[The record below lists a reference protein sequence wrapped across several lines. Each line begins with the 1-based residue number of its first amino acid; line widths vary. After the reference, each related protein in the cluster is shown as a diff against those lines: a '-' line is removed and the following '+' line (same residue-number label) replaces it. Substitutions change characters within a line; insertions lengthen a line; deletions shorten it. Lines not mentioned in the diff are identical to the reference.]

1 MSDVEAGPAS
11 APDPPPPL
19 EAENSLED
27 VDGDAS
33 LLDSPGPGD
42 PDDSLALEDPPLVD
56 APEPGGTDDRKAL
69 VTEESAADG
78 HEEKD
83 TPAGDEE
90 KPDVDVTADVQKETP
105 EQVEGPVEEFPA
117 DNTPDVIVTLVI
129 LPENFQHVLN
139 VKAMTTGAELKDKV
153 VAELPLPY
161 DALSLR
167 HQESDFPDDVALL
180 DVGIKPGAAAELEL
194 VVRFAPEPEP
204 EPEPAPAAMPA
215 FVDVAVSPSRV
226 VRVLIDS
233 AGSHL
238 KPRFVGGYRDTRDGT
253 KYHHAQ
259 IQTERRGEK
268 VTAEKFTAE
277 TQTYETRARAT
288 ETTRE
293 SSTQMVRPDL
303 MLDESRDV
311 TVRTGAYVTADETT
325 RIKATKAVTLQ
336 RFFRGA
342 RDRRRRD
349 AARAAR
355 DAAARDAAAALEAE
369 REAER
374 DARLFA
380 IERRLRP
387 RTESDFKLLRHEFE
401 TWRLAEMAKI
411 DAAFPAPVEA
421 EAPESVAVAED
432 ERRKT
437 LGAGL
442 YASATLAVSAAGD
455 AGAAAAARERRKNAM
470 ADLLAKETKMLLAIE
485 RLRRRAA
492 ETNEKE
498 RVRDALEDMAASKL
512 WEKKDGAVVIVDTT
526 QVIRARELRA
536 LYDACQMS
544 CSASER
550 LELLRHLKW
559 TVREFSTKLTKDIAE
574 LIDRES
580 DLLLRRRDPRTMAG
594 LRKRLS
600 GLFLQFIETPE
611 FNPEASRYSVAALA
625 KAEREA
631 EREEERAAR
640 AERIRR
646 SRESREAC

>member
-1 MSDVEAGPAS
+1 MSDVEAGAAS

-42 PDDSLALEDPPLVD
+42 PDDSLALDDPPLVD
-56 APEPGGTDDRKAL
+56 APEPGGTDDPRVETEEGAAD
-69 VTEESAADG
+69 VTEEG
-78 HEEKD
+78 
-83 TPAGDEE
+83 
-90 KPDVDVTADVQKETP
+90 ETP
-105 EQVEGPVEEFPA
+105 ERDATEEDVSGDAEETTPEDPEGPVEEFPA

-129 LPENFQHVLN
+129 LPENFQHVLTA
-139 VKAMTTGAELKDKV
+139 KAMTTGAELKERV

-167 HQESDFPDDVALL
+167 HGEEDFPDDVALV
-180 DVGIKPGAAAELEL
+180 DVGIKPGANAELEL
-194 VVRFAPEPEP
+194 VVRFAPTQTPEP
-204 EPEPAPAAMPA
+204 EPEPVAMPK
-215 FVDVAVSPSRV
+215 FIDVAVSQTHKVRV
-226 VRVLIDS
+226 VIDS
-233 AGSHL
+233 AGSHV

-259 IQTERRGEK
+259 IQTERQTELRYVEK
-268 VTAEKFTAE
+268 YTTE
-277 TQTYETRARAT
+277 TQTYELRSRTT

-293 SSTQMVRPDL
+293 SSTQMKRPDL
-303 MLDESRDV
+303 MLDDKNDV
-311 TVRTGAYVTADETT
+311 VVRVGKYVTAEETKA
-325 RIKATKAVTLQ
+325 IKAEKAVTLQ
-336 RFFRGA
+336 RFARGA

-349 AARAAR
+349 ALRNKR
-355 DAAARDAAAALEAE
+355 DAELTAAEVALET
-369 REAER
+369 
-374 DARLFA
+374 ARLAEERKRLFD
-380 IERRLRP
+380 IERRVRP
-387 RTESDFKLLRHEFE
+387 RTDADFKLLQREFDE
-401 TWRLAEMAKI
+401 WRLKETAKI

-432 ERRKT
+432 ERRRA

-442 YASATLAVSAAGD
+442 YSTATLSVSAAAD
-455 AGAAAAARERRKNAM
+455 ADGAAVARERRRRAM
-470 ADLLAKETKMLLAIE
+470 AELLAKETKMLLAME

-492 ETNEKE
+492 EENEKE
-498 RVRDALEDMAASKL
+498 RVRDALEDMAASKH

-536 LYDACQMS
+536 LYEACQVS
-544 CSASER
+544 CSPSER

-580 DLLLRRRDPRTMAG
+580 DLLLRRRDPATMAG

-631 EREEERAAR
+631 EREAERAAR

-646 SRESREAC
+646 SRESRGVYE

>member
-1 MSDVEAGPAS
+1 MSDVEAGAAS

-42 PDDSLALEDPPLVD
+42 PDDSLALDDPPLVD
-56 APEPGGTDDRKAL
+56 APEPGGTDDPR
-69 VTEESAADG
+69 VETEEGAADVTLEG
-78 HEEKD
+78 EPLERDATEED
-83 TPAGDEE
+83 VSGDAEE
-90 KPDVDVTADVQKETP
+90 TTP
-105 EQVEGPVEEFPA
+105 EDPEGPVEEFPA

-129 LPENFQHVLN
+129 LPENFQHVLTA
-139 VKAMTTGAELKDKV
+139 KAMTTGAELKERV

-167 HQESDFPDDVALL
+167 HGEEDFPDDVALV
-180 DVGIKPGAAAELEL
+180 DVGIKPGANAELEL
-194 VVRFAPEPEP
+194 VVRFAPEQTPEP
-204 EPEPAPAAMPA
+204 EPEPVAMPA
-215 FVDVAVSPSRV
+215 FIDVAVSPSRV
-226 VRVLIDS
+226 VRVVIDS
-233 AGSHL
+233 AGSHV
-238 KPRFVGGYRDTRDGT
+238 KPRFVGGYRDIRDGT

-259 IQTERRGEK
+259 IQTERQTELRYVEK
-268 VTAEKFTAE
+268 YTTE
-277 TQTYETRARAT
+277 TQTYELRSRTT

-293 SSTQMVRPDL
+293 SSTQMKRPDL
-303 MLDESRDV
+303 MLDDKNDV
-311 TVRTGAYVTADETT
+311 VVRVGKYVTAEETKA
-325 RIKATKAVTLQ
+325 IKAEKAVTLQ
-336 RFFRGA
+336 RFARGA

-349 AARAAR
+349 ALRAKR
-355 DAAARDAAAALEAE
+355 DAELTAAEVALET
-369 REAER
+369 
-374 DARLFA
+374 ARLAEERKRLFD
-380 IERRLRP
+380 IERRVRP
-387 RTESDFKLLRHEFE
+387 RTDADFKLLQREFDE
-401 TWRLAEMAKI
+401 WRLKETAKI

-432 ERRKT
+432 ERRRA

-442 YASATLAVSAAGD
+442 YSTATLSVSAAAD
-455 AGAAAAARERRKNAM
+455 ADGAAVARERRRRAM
-470 ADLLAKETKMLLAIE
+470 AELLAKETKMLLAME

-492 ETNEKE
+492 EENEKE
-498 RVRDALEDMAASKL
+498 RVRDALEDMAASKH

-536 LYDACQMS
+536 LYEACQVS
-544 CSASER
+544 CSPSER

-580 DLLLRRRDPRTMAG
+580 DLLLRRRDPATMAG

-631 EREEERAAR
+631 EREAERAAR

-646 SRESREAC
+646 SRESRGVYE

>member
-1 MSDVEAGPAS
+1 MSDVEAGAAS

-42 PDDSLALEDPPLVD
+42 PDDSLALDDPPLVD
-56 APEPGGTDDRKAL
+56 APEPGGTDDPR
-69 VTEESAADG
+69 VETEEGAADV
-78 HEEKD
+78 
-83 TPAGDEE
+83 TDEG
-90 KPDVDVTADVQKETP
+90 ETP
-105 EQVEGPVEEFPA
+105 ERDATEEDVSGDAEETTPEDPEGPVEEFPA

-129 LPENFQHVLN
+129 LPENFQHVLTA
-139 VKAMTTGAELKDKV
+139 KAMTTGAELKERV

-167 HQESDFPDDVALL
+167 HGEEDFPDDVALV
-180 DVGIKPGAAAELEL
+180 DVGIKPGANAELEL
-194 VVRFAPEPEP
+194 VVRFAPTQTPEP
-204 EPEPAPAAMPA
+204 EPEPVAMPK
-215 FVDVAVSPSRV
+215 FIDVAVSQTHKVRV
-226 VRVLIDS
+226 VIDS
-233 AGSHL
+233 NGSHV

-259 IQTERRGEK
+259 IQTERQTELRYVEK
-268 VTAEKFTAE
+268 YTTE
-277 TQTYETRARAT
+277 TQTYELRSRTT

-303 MLDESRDV
+303 MLDDKNDV
-311 TVRTGAYVTADETT
+311 VVRVGKYVTAEETT
-325 RIKATKAVTLQ
+325 SIKAEKAVTLQ
-336 RFFRGA
+336 RFARGA

-349 AARAAR
+349 ALRNKR
-355 DAAARDAAAALEAE
+355 DAELKAAEVALET
-369 REAER
+369 
-374 DARLFA
+374 ARLAEERKRLFD
-380 IERRLRP
+380 IERRVRP
-387 RTESDFKLLRHEFE
+387 RTDADFKLLQREFDE
-401 TWRLAEMAKI
+401 WRLKETAKI

-432 ERRKT
+432 ERRRA

-442 YASATLAVSAAGD
+442 YSTATLSVSAAAD
-455 AGAAAAARERRKNAM
+455 ADGAAVARERRRRAM
-470 ADLLAKETKMLLAIE
+470 AELLAKETKMLLAME

-492 ETNEKE
+492 EENEKE
-498 RVRDALEDMAASKL
+498 RVRDALEDMAASKH

-536 LYDACQMS
+536 LYEACQVS
-544 CSASER
+544 CSPSER

-580 DLLLRRRDPRTMAG
+580 DLLLRRRDPATMAG

-631 EREEERAAR
+631 EREAERAAR

-646 SRESREAC
+646 SRESRGVYE

>member
-1 MSDVEAGPAS
+1 MSDVEAGAAS

-42 PDDSLALEDPPLVD
+42 PDDSLALDDPPLVD
-56 APEPGGTDDRKAL
+56 APEPGGTDDPRVETEEGAAD
-69 VTEESAADG
+69 VTEEG
-78 HEEKD
+78 
-83 TPAGDEE
+83 
-90 KPDVDVTADVQKETP
+90 ETP
-105 EQVEGPVEEFPA
+105 ERDATEEDVSGDAEETTPEDPEGPVEEFPA

-129 LPENFQHVLN
+129 LPENFQHVLT
-139 VKAMTTGAELKDKV
+139 VKAMTTGAELKERV

-167 HQESDFPDDVALL
+167 HGEEDFPDDVALV

-194 VVRFAPEPEP
+194 VVRFAPEQTPEP
-204 EPEPAPAAMPA
+204 EPEPVAMPK
-215 FVDVAVSPSRV
+215 FIDVAVSQTHKVRV
-226 VRVLIDS
+226 VIDS
-233 AGSHL
+233 AGSHV
-238 KPRFVGGYRDTRDGT
+238 KPRFVGGYRDIRDGT

-259 IQTERRGEK
+259 IQTERQTELRYVEK
-268 VTAEKFTAE
+268 YTTE
-277 TQTYETRARAT
+277 TQTYELRSRTT

-293 SSTQMVRPDL
+293 SSTQMKRPDL
-303 MLDESRDV
+303 MLDDKNDV
-311 TVRTGAYVTADETT
+311 VVRVGKYVTAEETKA
-325 RIKATKAVTLQ
+325 IKAEKAVTLQ
-336 RFFRGA
+336 RFARGA

-349 AARAAR
+349 ALRNKR
-355 DAAARDAAAALEAE
+355 DAELTAAEVALET
-369 REAER
+369 
-374 DARLFA
+374 ARLAEERKRLFD
-380 IERRLRP
+380 IERRVRP
-387 RTESDFKLLRHEFE
+387 RTDADFKLLQREFDE
-401 TWRLAEMAKI
+401 WRLKETAKI

-432 ERRKT
+432 ERRRA

-442 YASATLAVSAAGD
+442 YSTATLSVSAAAD
-455 AGAAAAARERRKNAM
+455 ADGAAVARERRRRAM
-470 ADLLAKETKMLLAIE
+470 AELLAKETKMLLAME

-492 ETNEKE
+492 EENEKE
-498 RVRDALEDMAASKL
+498 RVRDALEDMAASKH

-536 LYDACQMS
+536 LYEACQVS
-544 CSASER
+544 CSPSER

-580 DLLLRRRDPRTMAG
+580 DLLLRRRDPATMAG

-631 EREEERAAR
+631 EREAERAAR

-646 SRESREAC
+646 SRESRGVYE

>member
-1 MSDVEAGPAS
+1 MSDVEAGAAS

-42 PDDSLALEDPPLVD
+42 PDDSLALDDPPLVD
-56 APEPGGTDDRKAL
+56 APEPGGTDDPR
-69 VTEESAADG
+69 VETEEGAADVTLEG
-78 HEEKD
+78 EPLERDATEED
-83 TPAGDEE
+83 VSGDAEE
-90 KPDVDVTADVQKETP
+90 TTP
-105 EQVEGPVEEFPA
+105 EDPEGPVEEFPA

-129 LPENFQHVLN
+129 LPENFQHVLT
-139 VKAMTTGAELKDKV
+139 VKAMTTGAELKERV

-167 HQESDFPDDVALL
+167 HGEEDFPDDVALV
-180 DVGIKPGAAAELEL
+180 DVGIKPGANAELEL
-194 VVRFAPEPEP
+194 VVRFAPEQTPEP
-204 EPEPAPAAMPA
+204 EPEPVAMPK
-215 FVDVAVSPSRV
+215 FIDVAVSQTRV
-226 VRVLIDS
+226 VRVVIDS
-233 AGSHL
+233 NGSHV

-259 IQTERRGEK
+259 IQTERQTELRYVEK
-268 VTAEKFTAE
+268 YTTE
-277 TQTYETRARAT
+277 TQTYELRSRTT

-293 SSTQMVRPDL
+293 SSTQMKRPDL
-303 MLDESRDV
+303 MLDDKNDV
-311 TVRTGAYVTADETT
+311 VVRVGAYVTAEETKA
-325 RIKATKAVTLQ
+325 IKAEKAVTLQ
-336 RFFRGA
+336 RFARGA

-349 AARAAR
+349 ALRNKR
-355 DAAARDAAAALEAE
+355 DAELKAAEVALET
-369 REAER
+369 
-374 DARLFA
+374 ARLAEERKRLFD
-380 IERRLRP
+380 IERRVRP
-387 RTESDFKLLRHEFE
+387 RTDADFKLLQREFDE
-401 TWRLAEMAKI
+401 WRLKETAKI

-432 ERRKT
+432 ERRRA

-442 YASATLAVSAAGD
+442 YSTATLSVSAAAD
-455 AGAAAAARERRKNAM
+455 ADGAAVARERRRRAM
-470 ADLLAKETKMLLAIE
+470 AELLAKETKMLLAME

-492 ETNEKE
+492 EENEKE
-498 RVRDALEDMAASKL
+498 RVRDALEDMAASKH

-536 LYDACQMS
+536 LYEACQVS
-544 CSASER
+544 CSPSER

-580 DLLLRRRDPRTMAG
+580 DLLLRRRDPATMAG

-631 EREEERAAR
+631 EREAERAAR

-646 SRESREAC
+646 SRESRGVYE

>member
-1 MSDVEAGPAS
+1 MSDVEAGAAS

-42 PDDSLALEDPPLVD
+42 PDDSLALDDPPLVD
-56 APEPGGTDDRKAL
+56 APEPGGTDDPRVETEEGAAD
-69 VTEESAADG
+69 VTEEGA
-78 HEEKD
+78 
-83 TPAGDEE
+83 
-90 KPDVDVTADVQKETP
+90 TP
-105 EQVEGPVEEFPA
+105 ERDATEEDVSGDAEETTPEDPEGPVEEFPA

-129 LPENFQHVLN
+129 LPENFQHVLTA
-139 VKAMTTGAELKDKV
+139 KAMTTGAELKERV

-167 HQESDFPDDVALL
+167 YGEEDFPDDVALV
-180 DVGIKPGAAAELEL
+180 DVGIKPGANAELEL
-194 VVRFAPEPEP
+194 VVRFAPTQTPEP
-204 EPEPAPAAMPA
+204 EPEPVAMPK
-215 FVDVAVSPSRV
+215 FIDVAVSQTHKVRV
-226 VRVLIDS
+226 VIDS
-233 AGSHL
+233 AGSHV
-238 KPRFVGGYRDTRDGT
+238 KPRFVGGYRDIRDGT

-259 IQTERRGEK
+259 IQTERQTELRYVEK
-268 VTAEKFTAE
+268 YTTE
-277 TQTYETRARAT
+277 TQTYELRSRTT

-293 SSTQMVRPDL
+293 SSTQMKRPDL
-303 MLDESRDV
+303 MLDDKNDV
-311 TVRTGAYVTADETT
+311 VVRVGKYVTAEETKA
-325 RIKATKAVTLQ
+325 IKAEKAVTLQ
-336 RFFRGA
+336 RFARGA

-349 AARAAR
+349 ALRNKR
-355 DAAARDAAAALEAE
+355 DAELTAAEVALET
-369 REAER
+369 
-374 DARLFA
+374 ARLAEERKRLFD
-380 IERRLRP
+380 IERRVRP
-387 RTESDFKLLRHEFE
+387 RTDADFKLLQREFDE
-401 TWRLAEMAKI
+401 WRLKETAKI

-432 ERRKT
+432 ERRRA

-442 YASATLAVSAAGD
+442 YSTATLSVSAAAD
-455 AGAAAAARERRKNAM
+455 ADGAAVARERRRRAM
-470 ADLLAKETKMLLAIE
+470 AELLAKETKMLLAME

-492 ETNEKE
+492 EENEKE
-498 RVRDALEDMAASKL
+498 RVRDALEDMAASKH

-536 LYDACQMS
+536 LYEACQVS
-544 CSASER
+544 CSPSER

-580 DLLLRRRDPRTMAG
+580 DLLLRRRDPATMAG

-631 EREEERAAR
+631 EREAERAAR

-646 SRESREAC
+646 SRESRGVYE

>member
-1 MSDVEAGPAS
+1 MSDVEAGAAS

-42 PDDSLALEDPPLVD
+42 PDDSLALDDPPLVD
-56 APEPGGTDDRKAL
+56 APEPGGTDDPR
-69 VTEESAADG
+69 VETEEGAADVTLEG
-78 HEEKD
+78 EPLERDATEED
-83 TPAGDEE
+83 VSGDAEE
-90 KPDVDVTADVQKETP
+90 TTP
-105 EQVEGPVEEFPA
+105 EDPEGPVEEFPA

-129 LPENFQHVLN
+129 LPENFQHVLTA
-139 VKAMTTGAELKDKV
+139 KAMTTGAELKERV

-167 HQESDFPDDVALL
+167 HGEEDFPDDVALV
-180 DVGIKPGAAAELEL
+180 DVGIKPGANAELEL
-194 VVRFAPEPEP
+194 VVRFAPTQTPEP
-204 EPEPAPAAMPA
+204 EPEPVAMPK
-215 FVDVAVSPSRV
+215 FIDVAVSQTHKVRV
-226 VRVLIDS
+226 VIDS
-233 AGSHL
+233 AGSHV
-238 KPRFVGGYRDTRDGT
+238 KPRFVGGYRDIRDGT

-259 IQTERRGEK
+259 IQTERQTELRYVEK
-268 VTAEKFTAE
+268 YTTE
-277 TQTYETRARAT
+277 TQTYELRSRTT

-293 SSTQMVRPDL
+293 SSTQMKRPDL
-303 MLDESRDV
+303 MLDDKNDV
-311 TVRTGAYVTADETT
+311 VVRVGKYVTAEETKA
-325 RIKATKAVTLQ
+325 IKAEKAVTLQ
-336 RFFRGA
+336 RFARGA

-349 AARAAR
+349 ALRNKR
-355 DAAARDAAAALEAE
+355 DAELKAAEVALET
-369 REAER
+369 
-374 DARLFA
+374 ARLAEERKRLFD
-380 IERRLRP
+380 IERRVRP
-387 RTESDFKLLRHEFE
+387 RTDADFKLLQREFDE
-401 TWRLAEMAKI
+401 WRLKETAKI

-432 ERRKT
+432 ERRRA

-442 YASATLAVSAAGD
+442 YSTATLSVSAAAD
-455 AGAAAAARERRKNAM
+455 ADGAAVARERRRRAM
-470 ADLLAKETKMLLAIE
+470 AELLAKETKMLLAME

-492 ETNEKE
+492 EENEKE
-498 RVRDALEDMAASKL
+498 RVRDALEDMAASKH

-536 LYDACQMS
+536 LYEACQVS
-544 CSASER
+544 CSPSER

-580 DLLLRRRDPRTMAG
+580 DLLLRRRDPATMAG

-631 EREEERAAR
+631 EREAERAAR

-646 SRESREAC
+646 SRESRGVYE

>member
-1 MSDVEAGPAS
+1 MSDVGAGSAS
-11 APDPPPPL
+11 APEPPPPL

-56 APEPGGTDDRKAL
+56 APDPGGTDDRNA
-69 VTEESAADG
+69 VTEEGAADG
-78 HEEKD
+78 TEE
-83 TPAGDEE
+83 TPPLTDDAAEE
-90 KPDVDVTADVQKETP
+90 DVSADARETP
-105 EQVEGPVEEFPA
+105 EDAEGPTEEFPA

-139 VKAMTTGAELKDKV
+139 VKAMTTGAELKEAV

-167 HQESDFPDDVALL
+167 YGEEDFPDDVALL

-204 EPEPAPAAMPA
+204 EPEPEPVAMPE
-215 FVDVAVSPSRV
+215 FIDVAVSSSRT
-226 VRVLIDS
+226 VRVAIDS
-233 AGSHL
+233 AGSHA

-259 IQTERRGEK
+259 IQTERRRPIER
-268 VTAEKFTAE
+268 AEKFTTE
-277 TQTYETRARAT
+277 TQTYELRSRRT
-288 ETTRE
+288 ETVRE
-293 SSTQMVRPDL
+293 QSTQMVRPDL
-303 MLDESRDV
+303 VLDESRDV
-311 TVRTGAYVTADETT
+311 TVRVGAYVTAEETT
-325 RIKATKAVTLQ
+325 RIKAAKAVILQ
-336 RFFRGA
+336 RFARGA
-342 RDRRRRD
+342 RDRRRRN
-349 AARAAR
+349 ALRAAR
-355 DAAARDAAAALEAE
+355 DADDTAAAAALEAARVAEE
-369 REAER
+369 RKRAF
-374 DARLFA
+374 D
-380 IERRLRP
+380 IERRVRP
-387 RTESDFKLLRHEFE
+387 QTDADFKLLRSEFDA
-401 TWRLAEMAKI
+401 WRLGEVAKI

-421 EAPESVAVAED
+421 EAPESVAVVED
-432 ERRKT
+432 ERRRA
-437 LGAGL
+437 LGASL
-442 YASATLAVSAAGD
+442 YSTATRAVSAAAD
-455 AGAAAAARERRKNAM
+455 ADAAAAARERRRRAM
-470 ADLLAKETKMLLAIE
+470 AELLAKETKMLLAME

-492 ETNEKE
+492 EENEKE
-498 RVRDALEDMAASKL
+498 RVRDALEDMAASKH

-536 LYDACQMS
+536 LYEACQVS
-544 CSASER
+544 CSPSER

-580 DLLLRRRDPRTMAG
+580 DLLLRRRDPATMAG

-631 EREEERAAR
+631 EREAERAAR

-646 SRESREAC
+646 SRESRGVYE

>member
-1 MSDVEAGPAS
+1 MSDVEAGAAS

-33 LLDSPGPGD
+33 LLDSPVPGD
-42 PDDSLALEDPPLVD
+42 PDDSLALDDPPLVD
-56 APEPGGTDDRKAL
+56 APEPGGTDDPR
-69 VTEESAADG
+69 VETEEGAADVTLEG
-78 HEEKD
+78 EPLERDATEED
-83 TPAGDEE
+83 VSGDAEE
-90 KPDVDVTADVQKETP
+90 TTLEDP
-105 EQVEGPVEEFPA
+105 EGPVEEFPA

-129 LPENFQHVLN
+129 LPENFQHVLTA
-139 VKAMTTGAELKDKV
+139 KAMTTGAELKERV

-167 HQESDFPDDVALL
+167 HGEEDFPDDVALV
-180 DVGIKPGAAAELEL
+180 DVGIKPGANAELEL
-194 VVRFAPEPEP
+194 VVRFAPEQTPEP
-204 EPEPAPAAMPA
+204 EPEPVAMPK
-215 FVDVAVSPSRV
+215 FIDVAVSQTHKVRV
-226 VRVLIDS
+226 VIDS
-233 AGSHL
+233 AGSHV

-259 IQTERRGEK
+259 IQTERQTELRYVEK
-268 VTAEKFTAE
+268 YTTE
-277 TQTYETRARAT
+277 TQTYELRSRTT

-293 SSTQMVRPDL
+293 SSTQMKRPDL
-303 MLDESRDV
+303 MLDDKNDV
-311 TVRTGAYVTADETT
+311 VVRVGKYVTAEETKA
-325 RIKATKAVTLQ
+325 IKAEKAVTLQ
-336 RFFRGA
+336 RFARGA

-349 AARAAR
+349 ALRNKR
-355 DAAARDAAAALEAE
+355 DAELKAAEVALET
-369 REAER
+369 
-374 DARLFA
+374 ARLAEERKRLFD
-380 IERRLRP
+380 IERRVRP
-387 RTESDFKLLRHEFE
+387 RTDADFKLLQREFDE
-401 TWRLAEMAKI
+401 WRLKETAKI

-432 ERRKT
+432 ERRRA

-442 YASATLAVSAAGD
+442 YSTATLSVSAAAD
-455 AGAAAAARERRKNAM
+455 ADGAAVARERRRRAM
-470 ADLLAKETKMLLAIE
+470 AELLAKETKMLLAME

-492 ETNEKE
+492 EENEKE
-498 RVRDALEDMAASKL
+498 RVRDALEDMAASKH

-536 LYDACQMS
+536 LYEACQVS
-544 CSASER
+544 CSPSER

-580 DLLLRRRDPRTMAG
+580 DLLLRRRDPATMAG

-631 EREEERAAR
+631 EREAERAAR

-646 SRESREAC
+646 SRESRGVYE

>member
-1 MSDVEAGPAS
+1 MSDVEAGAAS

-42 PDDSLALEDPPLVD
+42 PDDSLALDDPPLVD
-56 APEPGGTDDRKAL
+56 APEPGGTDDPR
-69 VTEESAADG
+69 VETEEGAADVTLEG
-78 HEEKD
+78 EPLERDATEED
-83 TPAGDEE
+83 VSGDAEE
-90 KPDVDVTADVQKETP
+90 TTP
-105 EQVEGPVEEFPA
+105 EDPEGPVEEFPA

-129 LPENFQHVLN
+129 LPENFQHVLTA
-139 VKAMTTGAELKDKV
+139 KAMTTGAELKERV

-167 HQESDFPDDVALL
+167 HGEEDFPDDVALV
-180 DVGIKPGAAAELEL
+180 DVGIKPGANAELEL
-194 VVRFAPEPEP
+194 VVRFAPEQTPEP
-204 EPEPAPAAMPA
+204 EPEPVAMPK
-215 FVDVAVSPSRV
+215 FIDVAVSQTHKVRV
-226 VRVLIDS
+226 VIDS
-233 AGSHL
+233 AGSHV
-238 KPRFVGGYRDTRDGT
+238 KPRFVGGYRDIRDGT

-259 IQTERRGEK
+259 IQTERQTELRYVEK
-268 VTAEKFTAE
+268 YTTE
-277 TQTYETRARAT
+277 TQTYELRSRTT

-293 SSTQMVRPDL
+293 SSTQMKRPDL
-303 MLDESRDV
+303 MLDDKNDV
-311 TVRTGAYVTADETT
+311 VVRVGKYVTAEETT
-325 RIKATKAVTLQ
+325 SIKAEKAVTLQ
-336 RFFRGA
+336 RFARGA

-349 AARAAR
+349 ALRNKR
-355 DAAARDAAAALEAE
+355 DAELTAAEVALET
-369 REAER
+369 
-374 DARLFA
+374 ARLAEERKRLFD
-380 IERRLRP
+380 IERRVRP
-387 RTESDFKLLRHEFE
+387 RTDADFKLLQREFDE
-401 TWRLAEMAKI
+401 WRLKETAKI

-432 ERRKT
+432 ERRRA

-442 YASATLAVSAAGD
+442 YSTATLSVSAAAD
-455 AGAAAAARERRKNAM
+455 ADGAAVARERRRRAM
-470 ADLLAKETKMLLAIE
+470 AELLAKETKMLLAME

-492 ETNEKE
+492 EENEKE
-498 RVRDALEDMAASKL
+498 RVRDALEDMAASKH

-536 LYDACQMS
+536 LYEACQVS
-544 CSASER
+544 CSPSER

-580 DLLLRRRDPRTMAG
+580 DLLLRRRDPATMAG

-631 EREEERAAR
+631 EREAERAAR

-646 SRESREAC
+646 SRESRGVYE

>member
-1 MSDVEAGPAS
+1 MSDVEAGAAS

-42 PDDSLALEDPPLVD
+42 PDDSLALDDPPLV
-56 APEPGGTDDRKAL
+56 PEPGGTDDPRVETEEGAAD
-69 VTEESAADG
+69 VTEEG
-78 HEEKD
+78 
-83 TPAGDEE
+83 
-90 KPDVDVTADVQKETP
+90 ETP
-105 EQVEGPVEEFPA
+105 ERDATEEDVSGDAEETTPEDPEGPVEEFPA

-129 LPENFQHVLN
+129 LPENFQHVLT
-139 VKAMTTGAELKDKV
+139 VKAMTTGAELKERV

-167 HQESDFPDDVALL
+167 YGEEDFPDDVALV

-194 VVRFAPEPEP
+194 VVRFAPEQTPEP
-204 EPEPAPAAMPA
+204 EPEPVAMPK
-215 FVDVAVSPSRV
+215 FIDVAVSQTRV
-226 VRVLIDS
+226 VRVVIDS
-233 AGSHL
+233 AGSHV

-259 IQTERRGEK
+259 IQTERQTELRYVEK
-268 VTAEKFTAE
+268 YTTE
-277 TQTYETRARAT
+277 TQTYELRSRTT

-293 SSTQMVRPDL
+293 QSTQMVRPDL
-303 MLDESRDV
+303 MLDDKNDV
-311 TVRTGAYVTADETT
+311 VVRVGKYVTAEETKA
-325 RIKATKAVTLQ
+325 IKAEKAVTLQ
-336 RFFRGA
+336 RFARGA

-349 AARAAR
+349 ALRNKR
-355 DAAARDAAAALEAE
+355 DAELTAAEVALET
-369 REAER
+369 
-374 DARLFA
+374 ARLAEERKRLFD
-380 IERRLRP
+380 IERRVRP
-387 RTESDFKLLRHEFE
+387 RTDADFKLLQREFDE
-401 TWRLAEMAKI
+401 WRLKETAKI

-432 ERRKT
+432 ERRRA

-442 YASATLAVSAAGD
+442 YSTATLSVSAAAD
-455 AGAAAAARERRKNAM
+455 ADGAAVARERRRRAM
-470 ADLLAKETKMLLAIE
+470 AELLAKETKMLLAME

-492 ETNEKE
+492 EENEKE
-498 RVRDALEDMAASKL
+498 RVRDALEDMAASKH

-536 LYDACQMS
+536 LYEACQVS
-544 CSASER
+544 CSPSER

-580 DLLLRRRDPRTMAG
+580 DLLLRRRDPATMAG

-631 EREEERAAR
+631 EREAERAAR

-646 SRESREAC
+646 SRESRGVYE

>member
-1 MSDVEAGPAS
+1 MSDVEAGAAS

-42 PDDSLALEDPPLVD
+42 PDDSLALDDPPLVD
-56 APEPGGTDDRKAL
+56 APEPGGTDDPR
-69 VTEESAADG
+69 VETEEGAADVTLEG
-78 HEEKD
+78 EPLERDATEED
-83 TPAGDEE
+83 VSGDAEE
-90 KPDVDVTADVQKETP
+90 TTP
-105 EQVEGPVEEFPA
+105 EDPEGPVEEFPA

-129 LPENFQHVLN
+129 LPENFQHVLTA
-139 VKAMTTGAELKDKV
+139 KAMTTGAELKERV

-167 HQESDFPDDVALL
+167 HGEEDFPDDVALV
-180 DVGIKPGAAAELEL
+180 DVGIKPGANAELEL
-194 VVRFAPEPEP
+194 VVRFAPTQTPEP
-204 EPEPAPAAMPA
+204 EPEPVAMPK
-215 FVDVAVSPSRV
+215 FIDVAVSQTHKVRV
-226 VRVLIDS
+226 VIDS
-233 AGSHL
+233 AGSHV
-238 KPRFVGGYRDTRDGT
+238 KPRFVGGYRDIRDGT

-259 IQTERRGEK
+259 IQTERQTELRYVEK
-268 VTAEKFTAE
+268 YTTE
-277 TQTYETRARAT
+277 TQTYELRSRTT

-293 SSTQMVRPDL
+293 SSTQMKRPDL
-303 MLDESRDV
+303 MLDDKNDV
-311 TVRTGAYVTADETT
+311 VVRVGKYVTAEETT
-325 RIKATKAVTLQ
+325 SIKAEKAVTLQ
-336 RFFRGA
+336 RFARGA

-349 AARAAR
+349 ALRNKR
-355 DAAARDAAAALEAE
+355 DAELKAAEVALET
-369 REAER
+369 
-374 DARLFA
+374 ARLAEERKRSFD
-380 IERRLRP
+380 IERRVSP
-387 RTESDFKLLRHEFE
+387 RTDADFKLLQREFDE
-401 TWRLAEMAKI
+401 WRLKETAKI

-432 ERRKT
+432 ERRRA

-442 YASATLAVSAAGD
+442 YSTATLSVSAAAD
-455 AGAAAAARERRKNAM
+455 ADGAAVARERRRRAM
-470 ADLLAKETKMLLAIE
+470 AELLAKETKMLLAME

-492 ETNEKE
+492 EENEKE
-498 RVRDALEDMAASKL
+498 RVRDALEDMAASKH

-536 LYDACQMS
+536 LYEACQVS
-544 CSASER
+544 CSPSER

-580 DLLLRRRDPRTMAG
+580 DLLLRRRDPATMAG

-631 EREEERAAR
+631 EREAERAAR

-646 SRESREAC
+646 SRESRGVYE

>member
-1 MSDVEAGPAS
+1 MSDVEAGAAS

-42 PDDSLALEDPPLVD
+42 PDDSLALDDPPLVD
-56 APEPGGTDDRKAL
+56 APEPGGTDDPRVETEEGAAD
-69 VTEESAADG
+69 VTEEG
-78 HEEKD
+78 
-83 TPAGDEE
+83 
-90 KPDVDVTADVQKETP
+90 ETP
-105 EQVEGPVEEFPA
+105 ERDATEEDVSGDAEETTPEDPEGPVEEFPA

-129 LPENFQHVLN
+129 LPENFQHVLT
-139 VKAMTTGAELKDKV
+139 VKAMTTGAELKERV

-167 HQESDFPDDVALL
+167 HGEEDFPDDVALV

-194 VVRFAPEPEP
+194 VVRFAPEQTPEP
-204 EPEPAPAAMPA
+204 EPEPVAMPK
-215 FVDVAVSPSRV
+215 FIDVAVSQTHKVRV
-226 VRVLIDS
+226 VIDS
-233 AGSHL
+233 AGSHV
-238 KPRFVGGYRDTRDGT
+238 KPRFVGGYRDIRDGT

-259 IQTERRGEK
+259 IQTERQTELRYVEK
-268 VTAEKFTAE
+268 YTTE
-277 TQTYETRARAT
+277 TQTYELRSRTT

-303 MLDESRDV
+303 MLDDKNDV
-311 TVRTGAYVTADETT
+311 VVRVGKYVTAEETT
-325 RIKATKAVTLQ
+325 SIKAEKAVTLQ
-336 RFFRGA
+336 RFARGA

-349 AARAAR
+349 ALRNKR
-355 DAAARDAAAALEAE
+355 DAELTAAEVALET
-369 REAER
+369 
-374 DARLFA
+374 ARLAEERKRLFD
-380 IERRLRP
+380 IERRVRP
-387 RTESDFKLLRHEFE
+387 RTDADFKLLQREFDE
-401 TWRLAEMAKI
+401 WRLKETAKI

-432 ERRKT
+432 ERRRA

-442 YASATLAVSAAGD
+442 YSTATLSVSAAAD
-455 AGAAAAARERRKNAM
+455 ADGAAVARERRRRAM
-470 ADLLAKETKMLLAIE
+470 AELLAKETKMLLAME

-492 ETNEKE
+492 EENEKE
-498 RVRDALEDMAASKL
+498 RVRDALEDMAASKH

-536 LYDACQMS
+536 LYEACQVS
-544 CSASER
+544 CSPSER

-580 DLLLRRRDPRTMAG
+580 DLLLRRRDPATMAG

-631 EREEERAAR
+631 EREAERAAR

-646 SRESREAC
+646 SRESRGVYE

>member
-1 MSDVEAGPAS
+1 MSDVEAGAAS

-42 PDDSLALEDPPLVD
+42 PDDSLALDDPPLVD
-56 APEPGGTDDRKAL
+56 APEPGGTDDPR
-69 VTEESAADG
+69 VETEEGAADVTLEG
-78 HEEKD
+78 EPLERDATEED
-83 TPAGDEE
+83 VSGDAEE
-90 KPDVDVTADVQKETP
+90 TTLEDP
-105 EQVEGPVEEFPA
+105 EGPVEEFPA

-129 LPENFQHVLN
+129 LPENFQHVLT
-139 VKAMTTGAELKDKV
+139 VKAMTTGAELKERV

-167 HQESDFPDDVALL
+167 YGEEDFPDDVALV

-194 VVRFAPEPEP
+194 VVRFAPEQTPEP
-204 EPEPAPAAMPA
+204 EPEPVAMPK
-215 FVDVAVSPSRV
+215 FIDVAVSQTRV
-226 VRVLIDS
+226 VRVVIDS
-233 AGSHL
+233 AGSHV

-259 IQTERRGEK
+259 IQTERQTELRYVEK
-268 VTAEKFTAE
+268 YTTE
-277 TQTYETRARAT
+277 TQTYELRSRTT

-293 SSTQMVRPDL
+293 SSTQMKRPDL
-303 MLDESRDV
+303 MLDDKNDV
-311 TVRTGAYVTADETT
+311 VVRVGKYVTAEETKA
-325 RIKATKAVTLQ
+325 IKAEKAVTLQ
-336 RFFRGA
+336 RFARGA

-349 AARAAR
+349 ALRNKR
-355 DAAARDAAAALEAE
+355 DAELTAAEVALET
-369 REAER
+369 
-374 DARLFA
+374 ARLAEERKRLFD
-380 IERRLRP
+380 IERRVRP
-387 RTESDFKLLRHEFE
+387 RTDADFKLLQREFDE
-401 TWRLAEMAKI
+401 WRLKETAKI

-432 ERRKT
+432 ERRRA

-442 YASATLAVSAAGD
+442 YSTATLSVSAAAD
-455 AGAAAAARERRKNAM
+455 ADGAAVARERRRRAM
-470 ADLLAKETKMLLAIE
+470 AELLAKETKMLLAME

-492 ETNEKE
+492 EENEKE
-498 RVRDALEDMAASKL
+498 RVRDALEDMAASKH

-536 LYDACQMS
+536 LYEACQVS
-544 CSASER
+544 CSPSER

-574 LIDRES
+574 LVDRES
-580 DLLLRRRDPRTMAG
+580 DLLLRRRDPATMAG

-631 EREEERAAR
+631 EREAERAAR

-646 SRESREAC
+646 SRESRGVYE

>member
-1 MSDVEAGPAS
+1 MSDVEAGAAS

-42 PDDSLALEDPPLVD
+42 PDDSLALDDPPLVD
-56 APEPGGTDDRKAL
+56 APEPGGTDDPRVETEEGAAD
-69 VTEESAADG
+69 VTEEG
-78 HEEKD
+78 
-83 TPAGDEE
+83 
-90 KPDVDVTADVQKETP
+90 ETP
-105 EQVEGPVEEFPA
+105 ERDATEEDVSGDAEETTPEDPEGPVEEFPA

-129 LPENFQHVLN
+129 LPENFQHVLT
-139 VKAMTTGAELKDKV
+139 VKAMTTGAELKERV

-167 HQESDFPDDVALL
+167 HGEEDFPDDVALV

-194 VVRFAPEPEP
+194 VVRFAPEQTPEP
-204 EPEPAPAAMPA
+204 EPEPVAMPA
-215 FVDVAVSPSRV
+215 FIDVAVSQTRV
-226 VRVLIDS
+226 VRVVIDS
-233 AGSHL
+233 AGSHV
-238 KPRFVGGYRDTRDGT
+238 KPQFVGGYRDTRDGT

-259 IQTERRGEK
+259 IQTERQTELRYVEK
-268 VTAEKFTAE
+268 YTTE
-277 TQTYETRARAT
+277 TQTYELRSRTT

-293 SSTQMVRPDL
+293 SSTQMKRPDL
-303 MLDESRDV
+303 MLDDKNDV
-311 TVRTGAYVTADETT
+311 VVRVGKYVTAEETKA
-325 RIKATKAVTLQ
+325 IKAEKAVTLQ
-336 RFFRGA
+336 RFARGA

-349 AARAAR
+349 ALRNKR
-355 DAAARDAAAALEAE
+355 DAELTAAEVALET
-369 REAER
+369 
-374 DARLFA
+374 ARLAEERKRLFD
-380 IERRLRP
+380 IERRVRP
-387 RTESDFKLLRHEFE
+387 RTDADFKLLQREFDE
-401 TWRLAEMAKI
+401 WRLKETAKI

-432 ERRKT
+432 ERRRA

-442 YASATLAVSAAGD
+442 YSTATLSVSAAAD
-455 AGAAAAARERRKNAM
+455 ADGAAVARERRRRAM
-470 ADLLAKETKMLLAIE
+470 AELLAKETKMLLAME

-492 ETNEKE
+492 EENEKE
-498 RVRDALEDMAASKL
+498 RVRDALEDMAASKH

-536 LYDACQMS
+536 LYEACQVS
-544 CSASER
+544 CSPSER

-580 DLLLRRRDPRTMAG
+580 DLLLRRRDPATMAG

-631 EREEERAAR
+631 EREAERAAR

-646 SRESREAC
+646 SRESRGVYE

>member
-1 MSDVEAGPAS
+1 MSDVEAGAAS

-42 PDDSLALEDPPLVD
+42 PDDSLALDDPPLVD
-56 APEPGGTDDRKAL
+56 APEPGGTDDPR
-69 VTEESAADG
+69 VETEEGAADVTLEG
-78 HEEKD
+78 EPLERDATEED
-83 TPAGDEE
+83 VSGDAEE
-90 KPDVDVTADVQKETP
+90 TTP
-105 EQVEGPVEEFPA
+105 EDPEGPVEEFPA

-129 LPENFQHVLN
+129 LPENFQHVLTA
-139 VKAMTTGAELKDKV
+139 KAMTTGAELKERV

-167 HQESDFPDDVALL
+167 HGEEDFPDDVALV
-180 DVGIKPGAAAELEL
+180 DVGIKPGANAELEL
-194 VVRFAPEPEP
+194 VVRFAPEQTPEP
-204 EPEPAPAAMPA
+204 EPEPVAMPK
-215 FVDVAVSPSRV
+215 FIDVAVSQTHKVRV
-226 VRVLIDS
+226 VIDS
-233 AGSHL
+233 AGSHV
-238 KPRFVGGYRDTRDGT
+238 KPRFVGGYRDIRDGT

-259 IQTERRGEK
+259 IQTERQTELRYVEK
-268 VTAEKFTAE
+268 YTTE
-277 TQTYETRARAT
+277 TQTYELRSRTT

-293 SSTQMVRPDL
+293 SSTQMKRPDL
-303 MLDESRDV
+303 MLDDKNDV
-311 TVRTGAYVTADETT
+311 VVRVGKYVTAEETT
-325 RIKATKAVTLQ
+325 SIKAEKAVTLQ
-336 RFFRGA
+336 RFARGA

-349 AARAAR
+349 ALRNKR
-355 DAAARDAAAALEAE
+355 DAELKAAEVALET
-369 REAER
+369 
-374 DARLFA
+374 ARLAEERKRSFD
-380 IERRLRP
+380 IERRVSP
-387 RTESDFKLLRHEFE
+387 RTDADFKLLQREFDE
-401 TWRLAEMAKI
+401 WRLKETAKI

-432 ERRKT
+432 ERRRA

-442 YASATLAVSAAGD
+442 YSTATLSVSAAAD
-455 AGAAAAARERRKNAM
+455 ADGAAVARERRRRAM
-470 ADLLAKETKMLLAIE
+470 AELLAKETKMLLAME

-492 ETNEKE
+492 EENEKE
-498 RVRDALEDMAASKL
+498 RVRDALEDMAASKH

-536 LYDACQMS
+536 LYEACQVS
-544 CSASER
+544 CSPSER

-580 DLLLRRRDPRTMAG
+580 DLLLRRRDPATMAG

-631 EREEERAAR
+631 EREAERAAR

-646 SRESREAC
+646 SRESRGVYE

>member
-1 MSDVEAGPAS
+1 MSDVEAGAAS

-42 PDDSLALEDPPLVD
+42 PDDSLALDDPPLVD
-56 APEPGGTDDRKAL
+56 APEPGGTDDPR
-69 VTEESAADG
+69 VETEEGAADVTLEG
-78 HEEKD
+78 EPLERDATEED
-83 TPAGDEE
+83 VSGDAEE
-90 KPDVDVTADVQKETP
+90 TTP
-105 EQVEGPVEEFPA
+105 EDPEGPVEEFPA

-129 LPENFQHVLN
+129 LPENFQHVLT
-139 VKAMTTGAELKDKV
+139 VKAMTTGAELKERV

-167 HQESDFPDDVALL
+167 YGEEDFPDDVALV

-194 VVRFAPEPEP
+194 VVRFAPEQTPEP
-204 EPEPAPAAMPA
+204 EPEPVAMPA
-215 FVDVAVSPSRV
+215 FIDVAVSPSRV
-226 VRVLIDS
+226 VRVVIDS
-233 AGSHL
+233 AGSHV
-238 KPRFVGGYRDTRDGT
+238 KPRFVGGYRDIRDGT

-259 IQTERRGEK
+259 IQTERQTELRYVEK
-268 VTAEKFTAE
+268 YTTE
-277 TQTYETRARAT
+277 TQTYELRSRTT

-293 SSTQMVRPDL
+293 SSTQMKRPDL
-303 MLDESRDV
+303 MLDDKNDV
-311 TVRTGAYVTADETT
+311 VVRVGKYVTAEETKA
-325 RIKATKAVTLQ
+325 IKAEKAVTLQ
-336 RFFRGA
+336 RFARGA

-349 AARAAR
+349 ALRNKR
-355 DAAARDAAAALEAE
+355 DAELTAAEVALET
-369 REAER
+369 
-374 DARLFA
+374 ARLAEERKRLFD
-380 IERRLRP
+380 IERRVRP
-387 RTESDFKLLRHEFE
+387 RTDADFKLLQREFDE
-401 TWRLAEMAKI
+401 WRLKETAKI

-432 ERRKT
+432 ERRRA

-442 YASATLAVSAAGD
+442 YSTATLSVSAAAD
-455 AGAAAAARERRKNAM
+455 ADGAAVARERRRRAM
-470 ADLLAKETKMLLAIE
+470 AELLAKETKMLLAME

-492 ETNEKE
+492 EENEKE
-498 RVRDALEDMAASKL
+498 RVRDALEDMAASKH

-536 LYDACQMS
+536 LYEACQVS
-544 CSASER
+544 CSPSER

-580 DLLLRRRDPRTMAG
+580 DLLLRRRDPATMAG

-631 EREEERAAR
+631 EREAERAAR

-646 SRESREAC
+646 SRESRGVYE

>member
-1 MSDVEAGPAS
+1 MSDVEAGAAS

-42 PDDSLALEDPPLVD
+42 PDDSLALDDPPLVD
-56 APEPGGTDDRKAL
+56 APEPGGTDDPR
-69 VTEESAADG
+69 VETEEGAADVTLEG
-78 HEEKD
+78 EPLERDATEED
-83 TPAGDEE
+83 VSGDAEE
-90 KPDVDVTADVQKETP
+90 TTP
-105 EQVEGPVEEFPA
+105 EDPEGPVEEFPA

-129 LPENFQHVLN
+129 LPENFQHVLT
-139 VKAMTTGAELKDKV
+139 VKAMTTGAELKERV

-167 HQESDFPDDVALL
+167 HGEEDFPDDVALV
-180 DVGIKPGAAAELEL
+180 DVGIKPGANAELEL
-194 VVRFAPEPEP
+194 VVRFAPEQTPEP
-204 EPEPAPAAMPA
+204 EPEPVAMPA
-215 FVDVAVSPSRV
+215 FIDVAVSQTRV
-226 VRVLIDS
+226 VRVVIDS
-233 AGSHL
+233 AGSHV
-238 KPRFVGGYRDTRDGT
+238 KPRFVGGYRDIRDGT

-259 IQTERRGEK
+259 IQTERQTELRYVEK
-268 VTAEKFTAE
+268 YTTE
-277 TQTYETRARAT
+277 TQTYELRSRTT

-293 SSTQMVRPDL
+293 SSTQMKRPDL
-303 MLDESRDV
+303 MLDDKNDV
-311 TVRTGAYVTADETT
+311 VVRVGKYVTAEETKA
-325 RIKATKAVTLQ
+325 IKAEKAVTLQ
-336 RFFRGA
+336 RFARGA

-349 AARAAR
+349 ALRNKR
-355 DAAARDAAAALEAE
+355 DAELTAAEVALET
-369 REAER
+369 
-374 DARLFA
+374 ARLAEERKRLFD
-380 IERRLRP
+380 IERRVRP
-387 RTESDFKLLRHEFE
+387 RTDADFKLLQREFDE
-401 TWRLAEMAKI
+401 WRLKETAKI

-470 ADLLAKETKMLLAIE
+470 ADLLAKETKMLLAME

-492 ETNEKE
+492 EENEKE
-498 RVRDALEDMAASKL
+498 RVRDALEDMAASKH

-536 LYDACQMS
+536 LYEACQVS
-544 CSASER
+544 CSPSER

-580 DLLLRRRDPRTMAG
+580 DLLLRRRDPATMAG

-631 EREEERAAR
+631 EREAERAAR

-646 SRESREAC
+646 SRESRGVYE

>member
-1 MSDVEAGPAS
+1 MSDVEAGAAS

-42 PDDSLALEDPPLVD
+42 PDDSLALDDPPLVD
-56 APEPGGTDDRKAL
+56 APEPGGTDDPR
-69 VTEESAADG
+69 VETEEGAADVTLEG
-78 HEEKD
+78 EPLERDATEED
-83 TPAGDEE
+83 VSGDAEE
-90 KPDVDVTADVQKETP
+90 TTP
-105 EQVEGPVEEFPA
+105 EDPEGPVEEFPA

-129 LPENFQHVLN
+129 LPENFQHVLT
-139 VKAMTTGAELKDKV
+139 VKAMTTGAELKERV

-167 HQESDFPDDVALL
+167 HGEEDFPDDVALV
-180 DVGIKPGAAAELEL
+180 DVGIKPGANAELEL
-194 VVRFAPEPEP
+194 VVRFAPEQTPEP
-204 EPEPAPAAMPA
+204 EPEPVAMPK
-215 FVDVAVSPSRV
+215 FIDVAVSQTHKVRV
-226 VRVLIDS
+226 VIDS
-233 AGSHL
+233 AGSHV
-238 KPRFVGGYRDTRDGT
+238 KPRFVGGYRDIRDGT

-259 IQTERRGEK
+259 IQTERQTELRYVEK
-268 VTAEKFTAE
+268 YTTE
-277 TQTYETRARAT
+277 TQTYELRSRTT

-293 SSTQMVRPDL
+293 SSTQMKRPDL
-303 MLDESRDV
+303 MLDDKNDV
-311 TVRTGAYVTADETT
+311 VVRVGKYVTAEETKA
-325 RIKATKAVTLQ
+325 IKAEKAVTLQ
-336 RFFRGA
+336 RFARGA

-349 AARAAR
+349 ALRNKR
-355 DAAARDAAAALEAE
+355 DAELKAAEVALET
-369 REAER
+369 
-374 DARLFA
+374 ARLAEERKRSFD
-380 IERRLRP
+380 IERRVSP
-387 RTESDFKLLRHEFE
+387 RTDADFKLLQREFDE
-401 TWRLAEMAKI
+401 WRLKETAKI

-432 ERRKT
+432 ERRRA

-442 YASATLAVSAAGD
+442 YSTATLSVSAAAD
-455 AGAAAAARERRKNAM
+455 ADGAAVARERRRRAM
-470 ADLLAKETKMLLAIE
+470 AELLAKETKMLLAME

-492 ETNEKE
+492 EENEKE
-498 RVRDALEDMAASKL
+498 RVRDALEDMAASKH

-536 LYDACQMS
+536 LYEACQVS
-544 CSASER
+544 CSPSER

-580 DLLLRRRDPRTMAG
+580 DLLLRRRDPATMAG

-631 EREEERAAR
+631 EREAERAAR

-646 SRESREAC
+646 SRESRGVYE

>member
-1 MSDVEAGPAS
+1 MSDVEAGAAS

-42 PDDSLALEDPPLVD
+42 PDDSLALDDPPLVD
-56 APEPGGTDDRKAL
+56 APEPGGTDDPRVETEEGAAD
-69 VTEESAADG
+69 VTEEG
-78 HEEKD
+78 
-83 TPAGDEE
+83 
-90 KPDVDVTADVQKETP
+90 ETP
-105 EQVEGPVEEFPA
+105 ERDATEEDVSGDAEETTPEDPEGPVEEFPA

-129 LPENFQHVLN
+129 LPENFQHVLT
-139 VKAMTTGAELKDKV
+139 VKAMTTGAELKERV

-167 HQESDFPDDVALL
+167 HGEEDFPDDVALV

-194 VVRFAPEPEP
+194 VVRFAPEQKTEP
-204 EPEPAPAAMPA
+204 EPEPVAMPA
-215 FVDVAVSPSRV
+215 FIDVAVSQTRV
-226 VRVLIDS
+226 VRVVIDS
-233 AGSHL
+233 AGSHV
-238 KPRFVGGYRDTRDGT
+238 KPQFVGGYRDTRDGT

-259 IQTERRGEK
+259 IQTERQTELRYVEK
-268 VTAEKFTAE
+268 YTTE
-277 TQTYETRARAT
+277 TQTYELRSRTT

-293 SSTQMVRPDL
+293 SSTQMKRPDL
-303 MLDESRDV
+303 MLDDKNDV
-311 TVRTGAYVTADETT
+311 VVRVGAYVTAEETKA
-325 RIKATKAVTLQ
+325 IKAEKAVTLQ
-336 RFFRGA
+336 RFARGA

-349 AARAAR
+349 ALRNKR
-355 DAAARDAAAALEAE
+355 DAELTAAEVALET
-369 REAER
+369 
-374 DARLFA
+374 ARLAEERKRLFD
-380 IERRLRP
+380 IERRVRP
-387 RTESDFKLLRHEFE
+387 RTDADFKLLQREFDE
-401 TWRLAEMAKI
+401 WRLKETAKI

-432 ERRKT
+432 ERRRA

-442 YASATLAVSAAGD
+442 YSTATLSVSAAAD
-455 AGAAAAARERRKNAM
+455 ADGAAVARERRRRAM
-470 ADLLAKETKMLLAIE
+470 AELLAKETKMLLAME

-492 ETNEKE
+492 EENEKE
-498 RVRDALEDMAASKL
+498 RVRDALEDMAASKH

-536 LYDACQMS
+536 LYEACQVS
-544 CSASER
+544 CSPSER

-580 DLLLRRRDPRTMAG
+580 DLLLRRRDPATMAG

-631 EREEERAAR
+631 EREAERAAR

-646 SRESREAC
+646 SRESRGVYE

>member
-1 MSDVEAGPAS
+1 MSDVEAGAAS

-42 PDDSLALEDPPLVD
+42 PDDSLALDDPPLVD
-56 APEPGGTDDRKAL
+56 APEPGGTDDPR
-69 VTEESAADG
+69 VETEEGAADVTLEG
-78 HEEKD
+78 EPLERDATEED
-83 TPAGDEE
+83 VSGDAEE
-90 KPDVDVTADVQKETP
+90 TTP
-105 EQVEGPVEEFPA
+105 EDPEGPVEEFPA

-129 LPENFQHVLN
+129 LPENFQHVLTA
-139 VKAMTTGAELKDKV
+139 KAMTTGAELKERV

-167 HQESDFPDDVALL
+167 HGEEDFPDDVALV
-180 DVGIKPGAAAELEL
+180 DVGIKPGANAELEL
-194 VVRFAPEPEP
+194 VVRFAPEQTPEP
-204 EPEPAPAAMPA
+204 EPEPVAMPK
-215 FVDVAVSPSRV
+215 FIDVAVSQTRV
-226 VRVLIDS
+226 VRVVIDS
-233 AGSHL
+233 AGSHV
-238 KPRFVGGYRDTRDGT
+238 KPRFVGGYRDIRDGT

-259 IQTERRGEK
+259 IQTERQTELRYVEK
-268 VTAEKFTAE
+268 YTTE
-277 TQTYETRARAT
+277 TQTYELRSRTT

-293 SSTQMVRPDL
+293 SSTQMKRPDL
-303 MLDESRDV
+303 MLDDKNDV
-311 TVRTGAYVTADETT
+311 VVRVGKYVTAEETKA
-325 RIKATKAVTLQ
+325 IKAEKAVTLQ
-336 RFFRGA
+336 RFARGA

-349 AARAAR
+349 ALRNKR
-355 DAAARDAAAALEAE
+355 DAELTAAEVALET
-369 REAER
+369 
-374 DARLFA
+374 ARLAEERKRLFD
-380 IERRLRP
+380 IERRVRP
-387 RTESDFKLLRHEFE
+387 RTDADFKLLQREFDE
-401 TWRLAEMAKI
+401 WRLKETAKI

-432 ERRKT
+432 ERRRA

-442 YASATLAVSAAGD
+442 YSTATLSVSAAAD
-455 AGAAAAARERRKNAM
+455 ADGAAVARERRRRAM
-470 ADLLAKETKMLLAIE
+470 AELLAKETKMLLAME

-492 ETNEKE
+492 EENEKE
-498 RVRDALEDMAASKL
+498 RVRDALEDMAASKH

-536 LYDACQMS
+536 LYEACQVS
-544 CSASER
+544 CSPSER

-580 DLLLRRRDPRTMAG
+580 DLLLRRRDPATMAG

-631 EREEERAAR
+631 EREAERAAR

-646 SRESREAC
+646 SRESRGVYE

>member
-1 MSDVEAGPAS
+1 
-11 APDPPPPL
+11 L
-19 EAENSLED
+19 ERDATEED
-27 VDGDAS
+27 VSGDAEETT
-33 LLDSPGPGD
+33 P
-42 PDDSLALEDPPLVD
+42 EDP
-56 APEPGGTDDRKAL
+56 
-69 VTEESAADG
+69 
-78 HEEKD
+78 
-83 TPAGDEE
+83 
-90 KPDVDVTADVQKETP
+90 
-105 EQVEGPVEEFPA
+105 EGPVEEFPA

-129 LPENFQHVLN
+129 LPENFQHVLTA
-139 VKAMTTGAELKDKV
+139 KAMTTGAELKERV

-167 HQESDFPDDVALL
+167 HGEEDFPDDVALV
-180 DVGIKPGAAAELEL
+180 DVGIKPGADAELEL
-194 VVRFAPEPEP
+194 VVRFAPEQTPEP
-204 EPEPAPAAMPA
+204 EPEPVAMPA
-215 FVDVAVSPSRV
+215 FIDVAVSQTRV
-226 VRVLIDS
+226 VRVVIDS
-233 AGSHL
+233 AGSHV

-259 IQTERRGEK
+259 IQTERQTELRYVEK
-268 VTAEKFTAE
+268 YTTE
-277 TQTYETRARAT
+277 TQTYELRSRTT

-293 SSTQMVRPDL
+293 SSTQMKRPDL
-303 MLDESRDV
+303 MLDDKNDV
-311 TVRTGAYVTADETT
+311 VVRVGKYVTAEETT
-325 RIKATKAVTLQ
+325 SIKAEKAVTLQ
-336 RFFRGA
+336 RFARGA

-349 AARAAR
+349 ALRNKR
-355 DAAARDAAAALEAE
+355 DAELKAAEVALET
-369 REAER
+369 
-374 DARLFA
+374 ARLAEERKRLFD
-380 IERRLRP
+380 IERRVRP
-387 RTESDFKLLRHEFE
+387 RTDADFKLLQREFDE
-401 TWRLAEMAKI
+401 WRLKETAKI

-432 ERRKT
+432 ERRRA

-442 YASATLAVSAAGD
+442 YSTATLSVSAAAD
-455 AGAAAAARERRKNAM
+455 ADGAAVARERRRRAM
-470 ADLLAKETKMLLAIE
+470 AELLAKETKMLLAME

-492 ETNEKE
+492 EENEKE
-498 RVRDALEDMAASKL
+498 RVRDALEDMAASKH

-536 LYDACQMS
+536 LYEACQVS
-544 CSASER
+544 CSPSER

-580 DLLLRRRDPRTMAG
+580 DLLLRRRDPATMAG

-631 EREEERAAR
+631 EREAERAAR

-646 SRESREAC
+646 SRESRGVYE

>member
-1 MSDVEAGPAS
+1 MSDVEAGAAS

-42 PDDSLALEDPPLVD
+42 PDDSLALDDPPLVD
-56 APEPGGTDDRKAL
+56 APEPGGTDDPR
-69 VTEESAADG
+69 VETEEGAADVTLEG
-78 HEEKD
+78 EPLERDATEED
-83 TPAGDEE
+83 VSGDAEE
-90 KPDVDVTADVQKETP
+90 TTLEDP
-105 EQVEGPVEEFPA
+105 EGPVEEFPA

-129 LPENFQHVLN
+129 LPENFQHVLTA
-139 VKAMTTGAELKDKV
+139 KAMTTGAELKERV

-167 HQESDFPDDVALL
+167 HGEEDFPDDVALV
-180 DVGIKPGAAAELEL
+180 DVGIKPGANAELEL
-194 VVRFAPEPEP
+194 VVRFAPEQTPEP
-204 EPEPAPAAMPA
+204 EPEPVAMPK
-215 FVDVAVSPSRV
+215 FIDVAVSQTHKVRV
-226 VRVLIDS
+226 VIDS
-233 AGSHL
+233 AGSHV

-259 IQTERRGEK
+259 IQTERQTELRYVEK
-268 VTAEKFTAE
+268 YTTE
-277 TQTYETRARAT
+277 TQTYELRSRTT

-293 SSTQMVRPDL
+293 SSTQMKRPDL
-303 MLDESRDV
+303 MLDDKNDV
-311 TVRTGAYVTADETT
+311 VVRVGKYVTAEETT
-325 RIKATKAVTLQ
+325 SIKAEKAVTLQ
-336 RFFRGA
+336 RFARGA

-349 AARAAR
+349 ALRNKR
-355 DAAARDAAAALEAE
+355 DAELKAAEVALET
-369 REAER
+369 
-374 DARLFA
+374 ARLAEERKRLFD
-380 IERRLRP
+380 IERRVRP
-387 RTESDFKLLRHEFE
+387 RTDADFKLLQREFDE
-401 TWRLAEMAKI
+401 WRLKETAKI

-432 ERRKT
+432 ERRRA

-442 YASATLAVSAAGD
+442 YSTATLSVSAAAD
-455 AGAAAAARERRKNAM
+455 ADGAAVARERRRRAM
-470 ADLLAKETKMLLAIE
+470 AELLAKETKMLLAME

-492 ETNEKE
+492 EENEKE
-498 RVRDALEDMAASKL
+498 RVRDALEDMAASKH

-536 LYDACQMS
+536 LYEACQVS
-544 CSASER
+544 CSPSER

-580 DLLLRRRDPRTMAG
+580 DLLLRRRDPATMAG

-631 EREEERAAR
+631 EREAERAAR

-646 SRESREAC
+646 SRESRGVYE

>member
-1 MSDVEAGPAS
+1 
-11 APDPPPPL
+11 L
-19 EAENSLED
+19 ERDATEED
-27 VDGDAS
+27 VSGDAEETT
-33 LLDSPGPGD
+33 P
-42 PDDSLALEDPPLVD
+42 EDP
-56 APEPGGTDDRKAL
+56 
-69 VTEESAADG
+69 
-78 HEEKD
+78 
-83 TPAGDEE
+83 
-90 KPDVDVTADVQKETP
+90 
-105 EQVEGPVEEFPA
+105 EGPVEEFPA

-129 LPENFQHVLN
+129 LPENFQHVLTA
-139 VKAMTTGAELKDKV
+139 KAMTTGAELKERV

-167 HQESDFPDDVALL
+167 HGEEDFPDDVALV
-180 DVGIKPGAAAELEL
+180 DVGIKPGANAELEL
-194 VVRFAPEPEP
+194 VVRFAPEQTPEP
-204 EPEPAPAAMPA
+204 EPEPVAMPK
-215 FVDVAVSPSRV
+215 FIDVAVSQTHKVRV
-226 VRVLIDS
+226 VIDS
-233 AGSHL
+233 AGSHV
-238 KPRFVGGYRDTRDGT
+238 KPRFVGGYRDIRDGT

-259 IQTERRGEK
+259 IQTERQTELRYVEK
-268 VTAEKFTAE
+268 YTTE
-277 TQTYETRARAT
+277 TQTYELRSRTT

-293 SSTQMVRPDL
+293 SSTQMKRPDL
-303 MLDESRDV
+303 MLDDKNDV
-311 TVRTGAYVTADETT
+311 VVRVGAYVTAEETKA
-325 RIKATKAVTLQ
+325 IKAEKAVTLQ
-336 RFFRGA
+336 RFARGA

-349 AARAAR
+349 ALRNKR
-355 DAAARDAAAALEAE
+355 DAELKAAEVALET
-369 REAER
+369 
-374 DARLFA
+374 ARLAEERKRSFD
-380 IERRLRP
+380 IERRVSP
-387 RTESDFKLLRHEFE
+387 RTDADFKLLQREFDE
-401 TWRLAEMAKI
+401 WRLKETAKI

-492 ETNEKE
+492 EANEKE

-536 LYDACQMS
+536 LYDACQVS

-559 TVREFSTKLTKDIAE
+559 TVREFSVKLTKDIAE

-631 EREEERAAR
+631 EREAERAAR

>member
-1 MSDVEAGPAS
+1 MSDVEAGAAS

-42 PDDSLALEDPPLVD
+42 PDDSLALDDPPLVD
-56 APEPGGTDDRKAL
+56 APEPGGTDDPR
-69 VTEESAADG
+69 VETEEGAADVTLEG
-78 HEEKD
+78 EPLERDATEED
-83 TPAGDEE
+83 VSGDAEE
-90 KPDVDVTADVQKETP
+90 TTP
-105 EQVEGPVEEFPA
+105 EDPEGPVEEFPA

-129 LPENFQHVLN
+129 LPENFQHVLTA
-139 VKAMTTGAELKDKV
+139 KAMTTGAELKERV

-167 HQESDFPDDVALL
+167 HGEEDFPDDVALV
-180 DVGIKPGAAAELEL
+180 DVGIKPGANAELEL
-194 VVRFAPEPEP
+194 VVRFAPEQTPEP
-204 EPEPAPAAMPA
+204 EPEPVAMPK
-215 FVDVAVSPSRV
+215 FIDVAVSQTRV
-226 VRVLIDS
+226 VRVVIDS
-233 AGSHL
+233 AGSHV
-238 KPRFVGGYRDTRDGT
+238 KPRFVGGYRDIRDGT

-259 IQTERRGEK
+259 IQTERQTELRYVEK
-268 VTAEKFTAE
+268 YTTE
-277 TQTYETRARAT
+277 TQTYELRSRTT

-293 SSTQMVRPDL
+293 SSTQMKRPDL
-303 MLDESRDV
+303 MLDDKNDV
-311 TVRTGAYVTADETT
+311 VVRVGKYVTAEETKA
-325 RIKATKAVTLQ
+325 IKAEKAVTLQ
-336 RFFRGA
+336 RFARGA

-349 AARAAR
+349 ALRNKR
-355 DAAARDAAAALEAE
+355 DAELTAAEVALET
-369 REAER
+369 
-374 DARLFA
+374 ARLAEERKRLFD
-380 IERRLRP
+380 IERRVRP
-387 RTESDFKLLRHEFE
+387 RTDADFKLLQREFDE
-401 TWRLAEMAKI
+401 WRLKETAKI

-432 ERRKT
+432 ERRRA

-442 YASATLAVSAAGD
+442 YSTATLCVSAAAD
-455 AGAAAAARERRKNAM
+455 ADGAAVARERRRRAM
-470 ADLLAKETKMLLAIE
+470 AELLAKETKMLLAME

-492 ETNEKE
+492 EENEKE
-498 RVRDALEDMAASKL
+498 RVRDALEDMAASKH

-536 LYDACQMS
+536 LYEACQVS
-544 CSASER
+544 CSPSER

-580 DLLLRRRDPRTMAG
+580 DLLLRRRDPATMAG

-631 EREEERAAR
+631 EREAERAAR

-646 SRESREAC
+646 SRESRGVYE

>member
-1 MSDVEAGPAS
+1 MSDVEAGAAS

-42 PDDSLALEDPPLVD
+42 PDDSLALDDPPLVD
-56 APEPGGTDDRKAL
+56 APEPGGTDDPRVETEEGAAD
-69 VTEESAADG
+69 VTEEG
-78 HEEKD
+78 K
-83 TPAGDEE
+83 
-90 KPDVDVTADVQKETP
+90 TP
-105 EQVEGPVEEFPA
+105 ERDATEEDFSGDAEETTPEDPEGPVEEFPA

-129 LPENFQHVLN
+129 LPENFQHVLT
-139 VKAMTTGAELKDKV
+139 VKAMTTGAELKERV

-167 HQESDFPDDVALL
+167 YGEEDFPDDVALV

-194 VVRFAPEPEP
+194 VVRFAPEQTPEP
-204 EPEPAPAAMPA
+204 EPEPVAMPK
-215 FVDVAVSPSRV
+215 FIDVAVSQTHKVRV
-226 VRVLIDS
+226 VIDS
-233 AGSHL
+233 AGSHV

-259 IQTERRGEK
+259 IQTERQTELRYVEK
-268 VTAEKFTAE
+268 YTTE
-277 TQTYETRARAT
+277 TQTYELRSRTT

-293 SSTQMVRPDL
+293 SSTQMKRPDL
-303 MLDESRDV
+303 MLDDKNDV
-311 TVRTGAYVTADETT
+311 VVRVGKYVTAEETKA
-325 RIKATKAVTLQ
+325 IKAEKAVTLQ
-336 RFFRGA
+336 RFARGA

-349 AARAAR
+349 ALRNKR
-355 DAAARDAAAALEAE
+355 DAELTAAEVALET
-369 REAER
+369 
-374 DARLFA
+374 ARLAEERKRLFD
-380 IERRLRP
+380 IERRVRP
-387 RTESDFKLLRHEFE
+387 RTDADFKLLQREFDE
-401 TWRLAEMAKI
+401 WRLKETAKI

-432 ERRKT
+432 ERRRA

-442 YASATLAVSAAGD
+442 YSTATLSVSAAAD
-455 AGAAAAARERRKNAM
+455 ADGAAVARERRRRAM
-470 ADLLAKETKMLLAIE
+470 AELLAKETKMLLAME

-492 ETNEKE
+492 EENEKE
-498 RVRDALEDMAASKL
+498 RVRDALEDMAASKH

-536 LYDACQMS
+536 LYEACQVS
-544 CSASER
+544 CSPSER

-574 LIDRES
+574 LVDRES
-580 DLLLRRRDPRTMAG
+580 DLLLRRRDPATMAG

-631 EREEERAAR
+631 EREAERAAR

-646 SRESREAC
+646 SRESRGVYE

>member
-1 MSDVEAGPAS
+1 MSDVEAGAAS

-42 PDDSLALEDPPLVD
+42 PDDSLALDDSPLVD
-56 APEPGGTDDRKAL
+56 VPEPGGTDDPR
-69 VTEESAADG
+69 VETEEGAADVTLEG
-78 HEEKD
+78 EPLERDATEED
-83 TPAGDEE
+83 VSGDAEE
-90 KPDVDVTADVQKETP
+90 TTREDP
-105 EQVEGPVEEFPA
+105 EGPVEEFPA

-129 LPENFQHVLN
+129 LPENFQHVLTA
-139 VKAMTTGAELKDKV
+139 KAMTTGAELKERV

-167 HQESDFPDDVALL
+167 HGEEDFPDDVALV

-194 VVRFAPEPEP
+194 VVRFAPEQTPEP
-204 EPEPAPAAMPA
+204 EPEPVAMPK
-215 FVDVAVSPSRV
+215 FIDVAVSQTHKVRV
-226 VRVLIDS
+226 VIDS
-233 AGSHL
+233 AGSHV

-259 IQTERRGEK
+259 IQTERQTELRYVEK
-268 VTAEKFTAE
+268 YTTE
-277 TQTYETRARAT
+277 TQTYELRSRTT

-303 MLDESRDV
+303 MLDDKNDV
-311 TVRTGAYVTADETT
+311 VVRVGKYVTAEETKA
-325 RIKATKAVTLQ
+325 IKAEKAVTLQ
-336 RFFRGA
+336 RFARGA

-349 AARAAR
+349 ALRNKR
-355 DAAARDAAAALEAE
+355 DAELKAAEVALET
-369 REAER
+369 
-374 DARLFA
+374 ARLAEERKRLFD
-380 IERRLRP
+380 IERRVSP
-387 RTESDFKLLRHEFE
+387 RTDADFKLLQREFDE
-401 TWRLAEMAKI
+401 WRLKETAKI

-432 ERRKT
+432 ERRRA

-442 YASATLAVSAAGD
+442 YSTATLSVSAAAD
-455 AGAAAAARERRKNAM
+455 ADGAAVARERRRRAM
-470 ADLLAKETKMLLAIE
+470 AELLAKETKMLLAME

-492 ETNEKE
+492 EENEKE
-498 RVRDALEDMAASKL
+498 RVRDALEDMAASKH

-536 LYDACQMS
+536 LYEACQVS
-544 CSASER
+544 CSPSER

-580 DLLLRRRDPRTMAG
+580 DLLLRRRDPATMAG

-631 EREEERAAR
+631 EREAERAAR

-646 SRESREAC
+646 SRESRGVYE

>member
-1 MSDVEAGPAS
+1 MSDVEAGAAS

-42 PDDSLALEDPPLVD
+42 PDDSLALDDPPLVD
-56 APEPGGTDDRKAL
+56 APEPGGTDDPRVETEEGAAD
-69 VTEESAADG
+69 VTEEG
-78 HEEKD
+78 
-83 TPAGDEE
+83 
-90 KPDVDVTADVQKETP
+90 ETP
-105 EQVEGPVEEFPA
+105 ERDATEEDVSGDAEETTPEDPEGPVEEFPA

-129 LPENFQHVLN
+129 LPENFQHVLT
-139 VKAMTTGAELKDKV
+139 VKAMTTGAELKERV

-167 HQESDFPDDVALL
+167 HGEEDFPDDVALV
-180 DVGIKPGAAAELEL
+180 DVGIKPGANAELEL
-194 VVRFAPEPEP
+194 VVRFAPEQTPEP
-204 EPEPAPAAMPA
+204 EPEPVAMPK
-215 FVDVAVSPSRV
+215 FIDVAVSQTHKVRV
-226 VRVLIDS
+226 VIDS
-233 AGSHL
+233 AGSHV

-259 IQTERRGEK
+259 IQTERQTELRYVEK
-268 VTAEKFTAE
+268 YTTE
-277 TQTYETRARAT
+277 TQTYELRSRTT

-293 SSTQMVRPDL
+293 SSTQMKRPDL
-303 MLDESRDV
+303 MLDDKNDV
-311 TVRTGAYVTADETT
+311 VVRVGAYVTAEETT
-325 RIKATKAVTLQ
+325 SIKAEKAVTLQ
-336 RFFRGA
+336 RFARGA

-349 AARAAR
+349 ALRAKR
-355 DAAARDAAAALEAE
+355 DAELKAAEVALET
-369 REAER
+369 
-374 DARLFA
+374 ARLAEERKRLFD
-380 IERRLRP
+380 IERRVRP
-387 RTESDFKLLRHEFE
+387 RTDADFKLLQREFDE
-401 TWRLAEMAKI
+401 WRLKETAKI

-432 ERRKT
+432 ERRRA

-442 YASATLAVSAAGD
+442 YSTATLSVSAAAD
-455 AGAAAAARERRKNAM
+455 ADGAAVARERRRRAM
-470 ADLLAKETKMLLAIE
+470 AELLAKETKMLLAME

-492 ETNEKE
+492 EENEKE
-498 RVRDALEDMAASKL
+498 RVRDALEDMAASKH

-536 LYDACQMS
+536 LYEACQVS
-544 CSASER
+544 CSPSER

-580 DLLLRRRDPRTMAG
+580 DLLLRRRDPATMAG

-631 EREEERAAR
+631 EREAERAAR

-646 SRESREAC
+646 SRESRGVYE

>member
-1 MSDVEAGPAS
+1 MSDVEAGAAS

-42 PDDSLALEDPPLVD
+42 PDDSLALDDPPLVD
-56 APEPGGTDDRKAL
+56 APEPGGTDDPRVETEEGAAD
-69 VTEESAADG
+69 VTEEG
-78 HEEKD
+78 
-83 TPAGDEE
+83 
-90 KPDVDVTADVQKETP
+90 ETP
-105 EQVEGPVEEFPA
+105 ERDATEEDVSGDAEETTPEDPEGPVEEFPA

-129 LPENFQHVLN
+129 LPENFQHVLT
-139 VKAMTTGAELKDKV
+139 VKAMTTGAELKERV

-167 HQESDFPDDVALL
+167 HGEEDFPDDVALV
-180 DVGIKPGAAAELEL
+180 DVGIKPGANAELEL
-194 VVRFAPEPEP
+194 VVRFAPTQTPEP
-204 EPEPAPAAMPA
+204 EPEPVAMPK
-215 FVDVAVSPSRV
+215 FIDVAVSQTHKVRV
-226 VRVLIDS
+226 VIDS
-233 AGSHL
+233 AGSHV
-238 KPRFVGGYRDTRDGT
+238 KPRFVGGYRDIRDGT

-259 IQTERRGEK
+259 IQTERQTELRYVEK
-268 VTAEKFTAE
+268 YTTE
-277 TQTYETRARAT
+277 TQTYELRSRTT

-303 MLDESRDV
+303 MLDDKNDV
-311 TVRTGAYVTADETT
+311 VVRVGKYVTAEETT
-325 RIKATKAVTLQ
+325 SIKAEKAVTLQ
-336 RFFRGA
+336 RFARGA

-349 AARAAR
+349 ALRNKR
-355 DAAARDAAAALEAE
+355 DAELKAAEVALET
-369 REAER
+369 
-374 DARLFA
+374 ARLAEERKRLFD
-380 IERRLRP
+380 IERRVRP
-387 RTESDFKLLRHEFE
+387 RTDADFKLLQREFDE
-401 TWRLAEMAKI
+401 WRLKETAKI

-432 ERRKT
+432 ERRRA

-442 YASATLAVSAAGD
+442 YSTATLSVSAAAD
-455 AGAAAAARERRKNAM
+455 ADGAAVARERRRRAM
-470 ADLLAKETKMLLAIE
+470 AELLAKETKMLLAME

-492 ETNEKE
+492 EENEKE
-498 RVRDALEDMAASKL
+498 RVRDALEDMAASKH

-536 LYDACQMS
+536 LYEACQVS
-544 CSASER
+544 CSPSER

-580 DLLLRRRDPRTMAG
+580 DLLLRRRDPATMAG

-631 EREEERAAR
+631 EREAERAAR

-646 SRESREAC
+646 SRESRGVYE

>member
-1 MSDVEAGPAS
+1 MSDVEAGAAS

-42 PDDSLALEDPPLVD
+42 PDDSLALDDPPLVD
-56 APEPGGTDDRKAL
+56 APEPGGTDDPRVETEEGAAD
-69 VTEESAADG
+69 VTEEG
-78 HEEKD
+78 
-83 TPAGDEE
+83 
-90 KPDVDVTADVQKETP
+90 ETP
-105 EQVEGPVEEFPA
+105 ERDATEEDVSGDAEETTPEDPEGPVEEFPA

-129 LPENFQHVLN
+129 LPENFQHVLT
-139 VKAMTTGAELKDKV
+139 VKAMTTGAELKERV

-167 HQESDFPDDVALL
+167 YGEEDFPDDVALV

-194 VVRFAPEPEP
+194 VVRFAPEQTPEP
-204 EPEPAPAAMPA
+204 EPEPVAMPA
-215 FVDVAVSPSRV
+215 FIDVAVSPSRV
-226 VRVLIDS
+226 VRVVIDS
-233 AGSHL
+233 AGSHV

-259 IQTERRGEK
+259 IQTERQTELRYVEK
-268 VTAEKFTAE
+268 YTTE
-277 TQTYETRARAT
+277 TQTYELRSRTT

-293 SSTQMVRPDL
+293 SSTQMKRPDL
-303 MLDESRDV
+303 MLDDKNDV
-311 TVRTGAYVTADETT
+311 VVRVGKYVTAEETKA
-325 RIKATKAVTLQ
+325 IKAEKAVTLQ
-336 RFFRGA
+336 RFARGA

-349 AARAAR
+349 ALRNKR
-355 DAAARDAAAALEAE
+355 DAELTAAEVALET
-369 REAER
+369 
-374 DARLFA
+374 ARLAEERKRLFD
-380 IERRLRP
+380 IERRVRP
-387 RTESDFKLLRHEFE
+387 RTDADFKLLQREFDE
-401 TWRLAEMAKI
+401 WRLKETAKI

-432 ERRKT
+432 ERRRA

-442 YASATLAVSAAGD
+442 YSTATLSVSAAAD
-455 AGAAAAARERRKNAM
+455 ADGAAVARERRRRAM
-470 ADLLAKETKMLLAIE
+470 AELLAKETKMLLAME

-492 ETNEKE
+492 EENEKE
-498 RVRDALEDMAASKL
+498 RVRDALEDMAASKH

-536 LYDACQMS
+536 LYEACQVS
-544 CSASER
+544 CSPSER

-580 DLLLRRRDPRTMAG
+580 DLLLRRRDPATMAG

-631 EREEERAAR
+631 EREAERAAR

-646 SRESREAC
+646 SRESRGVYE

>member
-1 MSDVEAGPAS
+1 MSDVEAGAAS

-42 PDDSLALEDPPLVD
+42 PDDSLALDDPPLVD
-56 APEPGGTDDRKAL
+56 APEPGGTDDPRVETEEGAAD
-69 VTEESAADG
+69 VTEEG
-78 HEEKD
+78 K
-83 TPAGDEE
+83 
-90 KPDVDVTADVQKETP
+90 TP
-105 EQVEGPVEEFPA
+105 ERDATEEDVSGDAEETTPEDPEGPVEEFPA

-129 LPENFQHVLN
+129 LPENFQHVLT
-139 VKAMTTGAELKDKV
+139 VKAMTTGAELKERV

-167 HQESDFPDDVALL
+167 YGEEDFPDDVALV
-180 DVGIKPGAAAELEL
+180 DVGIKPGANAELEL
-194 VVRFAPEPEP
+194 VVRFAPEQTPEP
-204 EPEPAPAAMPA
+204 EPEPVAMPK
-215 FVDVAVSPSRV
+215 FIDVAVSQTHKVRV
-226 VRVLIDS
+226 VIDS
-233 AGSHL
+233 AGSHV
-238 KPRFVGGYRDTRDGT
+238 KPRFVGGYRDIRDGT

-259 IQTERRGEK
+259 IQTERQTELRYVEK
-268 VTAEKFTAE
+268 YTTE
-277 TQTYETRARAT
+277 TQTYELRSRTT

-293 SSTQMVRPDL
+293 SSTQMKRPDL
-303 MLDESRDV
+303 MLDDKNDV
-311 TVRTGAYVTADETT
+311 VVRVGKYVTAEETT
-325 RIKATKAVTLQ
+325 SIKAEKAVTLQ
-336 RFFRGA
+336 RFARGA

-349 AARAAR
+349 ALRNKR
-355 DAAARDAAAALEAE
+355 DAELTAAEVALET
-369 REAER
+369 
-374 DARLFA
+374 ARLAEERKRLFD
-380 IERRLRP
+380 IERRVRP
-387 RTESDFKLLRHEFE
+387 RTDADFKLLQREFDE
-401 TWRLAEMAKI
+401 WRLKETAKI

-432 ERRKT
+432 ERRRA

-442 YASATLAVSAAGD
+442 YSTATLSVSAAAD
-455 AGAAAAARERRKNAM
+455 ADGAAVARERRRRAM
-470 ADLLAKETKMLLAIE
+470 AELLAKETKMLLAME

-492 ETNEKE
+492 EENEKE
-498 RVRDALEDMAASKL
+498 RVRDALEDMAASKH

-536 LYDACQMS
+536 LYEACQVS
-544 CSASER
+544 CSPSER

-580 DLLLRRRDPRTMAG
+580 DLLLRRRDPATMAG

-631 EREEERAAR
+631 EREAERAAR

-646 SRESREAC
+646 SRESRGVYE

>member
-1 MSDVEAGPAS
+1 MSDVEAGAAS

-42 PDDSLALEDPPLVD
+42 PDDSLALDDPPLVD
-56 APEPGGTDDRKAL
+56 APEPGGTDDPRVETEEGAAD
-69 VTEESAADG
+69 VTEEG
-78 HEEKD
+78 
-83 TPAGDEE
+83 
-90 KPDVDVTADVQKETP
+90 ETP
-105 EQVEGPVEEFPA
+105 ERDATEEDVSGDAEETTPEDPEGPVEEFPA

-129 LPENFQHVLN
+129 LPENFQHVLTA
-139 VKAMTTGAELKDKV
+139 KAMTTGAELKERV

-167 HQESDFPDDVALL
+167 HGEEDFPDDVALV
-180 DVGIKPGAAAELEL
+180 DVGIKPGANAELEL
-194 VVRFAPEPEP
+194 VVRFAPEQTPEP
-204 EPEPAPAAMPA
+204 EPEPVAMPK
-215 FVDVAVSPSRV
+215 FIDVAVSQTHKVRV
-226 VRVLIDS
+226 VIDS
-233 AGSHL
+233 AGSHV
-238 KPRFVGGYRDTRDGT
+238 KPRFVGGYRDIRDGT

-259 IQTERRGEK
+259 IQTERQTELRYVEK
-268 VTAEKFTAE
+268 YTTE
-277 TQTYETRARAT
+277 TQTYELRSRTT

-293 SSTQMVRPDL
+293 SSTQMKRPDL
-303 MLDESRDV
+303 MLDDKNDV
-311 TVRTGAYVTADETT
+311 VVRVGKYVTAEETKA
-325 RIKATKAVTLQ
+325 IKAEKAVTLQ
-336 RFFRGA
+336 RFARGA

-349 AARAAR
+349 ALRNKR
-355 DAAARDAAAALEAE
+355 DAELTAAEVALET
-369 REAER
+369 
-374 DARLFA
+374 ARLAEERKRLFD
-380 IERRLRP
+380 IERRVRP
-387 RTESDFKLLRHEFE
+387 RTDADFKLLQREFDE
-401 TWRLAEMAKI
+401 WRLKETAKI

-432 ERRKT
+432 ERRRA

-442 YASATLAVSAAGD
+442 YSTATLSVSAAAD
-455 AGAAAAARERRKNAM
+455 ADGAAVARERRRRAM
-470 ADLLAKETKMLLAIE
+470 AELLAKETKMLLAME

-492 ETNEKE
+492 EENEKE
-498 RVRDALEDMAASKL
+498 RVRDALEDMAASKH

-536 LYDACQMS
+536 LYEACQVS
-544 CSASER
+544 CSPSER

-580 DLLLRRRDPRTMAG
+580 DLLLRRRDPATMAG

-631 EREEERAAR
+631 EREAERAAR

-646 SRESREAC
+646 SRESRGVYE

>member
-1 MSDVEAGPAS
+1 MSDVEAGAAS

-42 PDDSLALEDPPLVD
+42 PDDSLALDDPPLVD
-56 APEPGGTDDRKAL
+56 APEPGGTDDPRVETEEGAAD
-69 VTEESAADG
+69 VTEEG
-78 HEEKD
+78 K
-83 TPAGDEE
+83 
-90 KPDVDVTADVQKETP
+90 TP
-105 EQVEGPVEEFPA
+105 ERDATEEDFSGDAEETTPEDPEGPVEEFPA

-129 LPENFQHVLN
+129 LPENFQHVLT
-139 VKAMTTGAELKDKV
+139 VKAMTTGAELKERV

-167 HQESDFPDDVALL
+167 YGEEDFPDDVALV

-194 VVRFAPEPEP
+194 VVRFAPEQTPEP
-204 EPEPAPAAMPA
+204 EPEPVAMPK
-215 FVDVAVSPSRV
+215 FIDVAVSQTRV
-226 VRVLIDS
+226 VRVVIDS
-233 AGSHL
+233 AGSHV

-259 IQTERRGEK
+259 IQTERQTELRYVEK
-268 VTAEKFTAE
+268 YTTE
-277 TQTYETRARAT
+277 TQTYELRSRTT

-293 SSTQMVRPDL
+293 SSTQMKRPDL
-303 MLDESRDV
+303 MLDDKNDV
-311 TVRTGAYVTADETT
+311 VVRVGKYVTAEETKA
-325 RIKATKAVTLQ
+325 IKAEKAVTLQ
-336 RFFRGA
+336 RFARGA

-349 AARAAR
+349 ALRNKR
-355 DAAARDAAAALEAE
+355 DAELTAAEVALET
-369 REAER
+369 
-374 DARLFA
+374 ARLAEERKRLFD
-380 IERRLRP
+380 IERRVRP
-387 RTESDFKLLRHEFE
+387 RTDADFKLLQREFDE
-401 TWRLAEMAKI
+401 WRLKETAKI

-432 ERRKT
+432 ERRRA

-442 YASATLAVSAAGD
+442 YSTATLSVSAAAD
-455 AGAAAAARERRKNAM
+455 ADGAAVARERRRRAM
-470 ADLLAKETKMLLAIE
+470 AELLAKETKMLLAME

-492 ETNEKE
+492 EENEKE
-498 RVRDALEDMAASKL
+498 RVRDALEDMAASKH

-536 LYDACQMS
+536 LYEACQVS
-544 CSASER
+544 CSPSER

-574 LIDRES
+574 LVDRES
-580 DLLLRRRDPRTMAG
+580 DLLLRRRDPATMAG

-631 EREEERAAR
+631 EREAERAAR

-646 SRESREAC
+646 SRESRGVYE

>member
-1 MSDVEAGPAS
+1 MSDVEAGAAS

-42 PDDSLALEDPPLVD
+42 PDDSLALDDPPLVD
-56 APEPGGTDDRKAL
+56 APEPGGTDDPR
-69 VTEESAADG
+69 VETEEGAADVTLEG
-78 HEEKD
+78 EPLERDATEED
-83 TPAGDEE
+83 FSGDAEE
-90 KPDVDVTADVQKETP
+90 TTP
-105 EQVEGPVEEFPA
+105 EDPEGPVEEFPA

-129 LPENFQHVLN
+129 LPENFQHVLTA
-139 VKAMTTGAELKDKV
+139 KAMTTGAELKERV

-167 HQESDFPDDVALL
+167 HGEEDFPDDVALV
-180 DVGIKPGAAAELEL
+180 DVGIKPGANAELEL
-194 VVRFAPEPEP
+194 VVRFAPTQTPEP
-204 EPEPAPAAMPA
+204 EPEPVAMPK
-215 FVDVAVSPSRV
+215 FIDVAVSQTHKVRV
-226 VRVLIDS
+226 VIDS
-233 AGSHL
+233 AGSHV
-238 KPRFVGGYRDTRDGT
+238 KPRFVGGYRDIRDGT

-259 IQTERRGEK
+259 IQTERQTELRYVEK
-268 VTAEKFTAE
+268 YTTE
-277 TQTYETRARAT
+277 TQTYELRSRTT

-303 MLDESRDV
+303 MLDDKNDV
-311 TVRTGAYVTADETT
+311 VVRVGKYVTAEETKA
-325 RIKATKAVTLQ
+325 IKAEKAVTLQ
-336 RFFRGA
+336 RFARGA

-349 AARAAR
+349 ALRNKR
-355 DAAARDAAAALEAE
+355 DAELTAAEVALET
-369 REAER
+369 
-374 DARLFA
+374 ARLAEERKRAFD
-380 IERRLRP
+380 IERRVCP
-387 RTESDFKLLRHEFE
+387 RTDADFKLLQREFDE
-401 TWRLAEMAKI
+401 WRLKETAKI

-432 ERRKT
+432 ERRRA

-442 YASATLAVSAAGD
+442 YSTATLSVSAAAD
-455 AGAAAAARERRKNAM
+455 ADGAAVARERRRRAM
-470 ADLLAKETKMLLAIE
+470 AELLAKETKMLLAME

-492 ETNEKE
+492 EENEKE
-498 RVRDALEDMAASKL
+498 RVRDALEDMAASKH

-536 LYDACQMS
+536 LYEACQVS
-544 CSASER
+544 CSPSER

-580 DLLLRRRDPRTMAG
+580 DLLLRRRDPATMAG

-631 EREEERAAR
+631 EREAERAAR

-646 SRESREAC
+646 SRESRGVYE

>member
-1 MSDVEAGPAS
+1 MSDVEAGAAS

-42 PDDSLALEDPPLVD
+42 PDDSLALDDPPLVD
-56 APEPGGTDDRKAL
+56 APEPGGTDDPRVETEEGAAD
-69 VTEESAADG
+69 VTEEG
-78 HEEKD
+78 K
-83 TPAGDEE
+83 
-90 KPDVDVTADVQKETP
+90 TP
-105 EQVEGPVEEFPA
+105 ERDATEEDFSGDAEETTPEDPEGPVEEFPA

-129 LPENFQHVLN
+129 LPENFQHVLT
-139 VKAMTTGAELKDKV
+139 VKAMTTGAELKERV

-167 HQESDFPDDVALL
+167 YGEEDFPDDVALV

-194 VVRFAPEPEP
+194 VVRFAPEQTPEP
-204 EPEPAPAAMPA
+204 EPEPVAMPK
-215 FVDVAVSPSRV
+215 FIDVAVSQTRV
-226 VRVLIDS
+226 VRVVIDS
-233 AGSHL
+233 AGSHV

-259 IQTERRGEK
+259 IQTERQTELRYVEK
-268 VTAEKFTAE
+268 YTTE
-277 TQTYETRARAT
+277 TQTYELRSRTT

-293 SSTQMVRPDL
+293 SSTQMKRPDL
-303 MLDESRDV
+303 MLDDKNDV
-311 TVRTGAYVTADETT
+311 VVRVGKYVTAEETKA
-325 RIKATKAVTLQ
+325 IKAEKAVTLQ
-336 RFFRGA
+336 RFARGA

-349 AARAAR
+349 ALRNKR
-355 DAAARDAAAALEAE
+355 DAELTAAEVALET
-369 REAER
+369 
-374 DARLFA
+374 ARLAEERKRLFD
-380 IERRLRP
+380 IERRVRP
-387 RTESDFKLLRHEFE
+387 RTDADFKLLQREFDE
-401 TWRLAEMAKI
+401 WRLKETAKI

-432 ERRKT
+432 ERRRA

-442 YASATLAVSAAGD
+442 YSTATLAVSAAAD
-455 AGAAAAARERRKNAM
+455 ADGAAVARERRRRAM
-470 ADLLAKETKMLLAIE
+470 AELLAKETKMLLAME

-492 ETNEKE
+492 EENEKE
-498 RVRDALEDMAASKL
+498 RVRDALEDMAASKH

-536 LYDACQMS
+536 LYEACQVS
-544 CSASER
+544 CSPSER

-574 LIDRES
+574 LVDRES
-580 DLLLRRRDPRTMAG
+580 DLLLRRRDPATMAG

-631 EREEERAAR
+631 EREAERAAR

-646 SRESREAC
+646 SRESRGVYE

>member
-1 MSDVEAGPAS
+1 MSDVEAGAAS

-42 PDDSLALEDPPLVD
+42 PDDSLALDDPPLVD
-56 APEPGGTDDRKAL
+56 APEPGGTDDPRVETEEGAAD
-69 VTEESAADG
+69 VTEEG
-78 HEEKD
+78 
-83 TPAGDEE
+83 
-90 KPDVDVTADVQKETP
+90 ETP
-105 EQVEGPVEEFPA
+105 ERDATEEDVSGDAEETTPEDPEGPVEEFPA

-129 LPENFQHVLN
+129 LPENFQHVLTA
-139 VKAMTTGAELKDKV
+139 KAMTTGAELKERV

-167 HQESDFPDDVALL
+167 HGEEDFPDDVALV
-180 DVGIKPGAAAELEL
+180 DVGIKPGANAELEL
-194 VVRFAPEPEP
+194 VVRFAPEQTPEP
-204 EPEPAPAAMPA
+204 EPEPVAMPK
-215 FVDVAVSPSRV
+215 FIDVAVSQTHKVRV
-226 VRVLIDS
+226 VIDS
-233 AGSHL
+233 AGSHV
-238 KPRFVGGYRDTRDGT
+238 KPRFVGGYRDIRDGT

-259 IQTERRGEK
+259 IQTERQTELRYVEK
-268 VTAEKFTAE
+268 YTTE
-277 TQTYETRARAT
+277 TQTYELRSRTT

-293 SSTQMVRPDL
+293 SSTQLKRPDL
-303 MLDESRDV
+303 MLDDKNDV
-311 TVRTGAYVTADETT
+311 VVRVGKYVTAEETT
-325 RIKATKAVTLQ
+325 SIKAEKAVTLQ
-336 RFFRGA
+336 RFARGA

-349 AARAAR
+349 ALRNKR
-355 DAAARDAAAALEAE
+355 DAELKAAEVALET
-369 REAER
+369 
-374 DARLFA
+374 ARLAEERKRLFD
-380 IERRLRP
+380 IERRVRP
-387 RTESDFKLLRHEFE
+387 RTDADFKLLQREFDE
-401 TWRLAEMAKI
+401 WRLKETAKI

-432 ERRKT
+432 ERRRA

-442 YASATLAVSAAGD
+442 YSTATLSVSAAAD
-455 AGAAAAARERRKNAM
+455 ADGAAVARERRRRAM
-470 ADLLAKETKMLLAIE
+470 AELLAKETKMLLAME

-492 ETNEKE
+492 EENEKE
-498 RVRDALEDMAASKL
+498 RVRDALEDMAASKH

-536 LYDACQMS
+536 LYEACQVS
-544 CSASER
+544 CSPSER

-580 DLLLRRRDPRTMAG
+580 DLLLRRRDPATMAG

-631 EREEERAAR
+631 EREAERAAR

-646 SRESREAC
+646 SRESRGVYE